1 VRAAERRAPSWL
13 GARSEHHNRDEAS
26 SGEVGGYDGK
36 MTVPFLSIARKS
48 PLSLD
53 TDVLVL
59 GVRDT
64 DDGPK
69 LLWADATFAELA
81 SSLAAIGVTGGA
93 DELVRLPT
101 SIGNARSIALV
112 GLGSSA
118 PGADTLRYA
127 AGTAARRITG
137 VSSLVIALPTTS
149 SAELLA
155 VLEGAAIGGYAYT
168 TYRSTSLG
176 KTKLP
181 APEITI
187 ASETTFA
194 ARIESDDELVA
205 RAAIV
210 AGAIHSVRDLVNAP
224 PSDLYPET
232 FADAVLELA
241 EDIPVDIDVLADDE
255 LLAGGFGGI
264 LGVGQGSS
272 RGPRLVKIS
281 YSPATARQH
290 LALVGKGITFDTGGL
305 SLKPPASM
313 VGMKYDMTG
322 AATVMAVVFAAAR
335 LGLDIRLTAWLCL
348 AENMP
353 SGSAVRPNDVLT
365 IRGGTTV
372 EVLNTDA
379 EGRLVMAD
387 GLVAA
392 SEEFPDAIIDIA
404 TLTGAQRV
412 ALGDRYSG
420 VMGDESLVGRVT
432 ATARAVGEQFW
443 AMPLPGELRA
453 MLKSDVADIANAKIG
468 NTAAGML
475 LAGVFLQEFIGPR
488 ADATAGR
495 IPWAHIDIAGPAHNA
510 GGGYGFVG
518 PGPSGVAVRTLI
530 ALAEE
535 ISLS

>member
-1 VRAAERRAPSWL
+1 
-13 GARSEHHNRDEAS
+13 
-26 SGEVGGYDGK
+26 
-36 MTVPFLSIARKS
+36 MTVAS
-48 PLSLD
+48 LSLAHNSPFDID

-59 GVRDT
+59 GVRAS
-64 DDGPK
+64 DDGPQ
-69 LLWADATFAELA
+69 LLSDAIELA
-81 SSLAAIGVTGGA
+81 GLGSSLAAIGVTGGV
-93 DELVRLPT
+93 DELVRVPAPA
-101 SIGNARSIALV
+101 GNARSIALV

-118 PGADTLRYA
+118 PDTDSLRYA
-127 AGTAARRITG
+127 AGTAARRLNG
-137 VSSLVIALPTTS
+137 VSTVVIDLPTSS
-149 SAELLA
+149 SAEVLA
-155 VLEGAAIGGYAYT
+155 VLEGAAIGGYSYT
-168 TYRSTSLG
+168 AYRSSSL
-176 KTKLP
+176 KMTKLP
-181 APEITI
+181 ATEITVVSAI
-187 ASETTFA
+187 EVGSEL
-194 ARIESDDELVA
+194 IA

-210 AGAIHSVRDLVNAP
+210 ASAIHSVRDLVNAP
-224 PSDLYPET
+224 PSDLYPES

-241 EDIPVDIDVLADDE
+241 QDLPVGVEVLAEDE
-255 LLAGGFGGI
+255 LVAGEFGGL
-264 LGVGQGSS
+264 LGVGQGST
-272 RGPRLVKIS
+272 RGPRLVKLS
-281 YSPATARQH
+281 YAPTTARQH
-290 LALVGKGITFDTGGL
+290 LAFVGKGITFDTGGL

-322 AATVMAVVFAAAR
+322 AATAMAVVFAAAR

-353 SGSAVRPNDVLT
+353 SGSAVRPNDVLR

-392 SEEFPDAIIDIA
+392 SEEFPDAIIDVA

-412 ALGDRYSG
+412 ALGDRFSG
-420 VMGDESLVGRVT
+420 VMGDDALVAQVT

-453 MLKSDVADIANAKIG
+453 LLKSDVADIANAKIG

-475 LAGVFLQEFIGPR
+475 LAGVFLQEFVGPQ
-488 ADATAGR
+488 ADSAAGR

-510 GGGYGFVG
+510 GAGYGFVG